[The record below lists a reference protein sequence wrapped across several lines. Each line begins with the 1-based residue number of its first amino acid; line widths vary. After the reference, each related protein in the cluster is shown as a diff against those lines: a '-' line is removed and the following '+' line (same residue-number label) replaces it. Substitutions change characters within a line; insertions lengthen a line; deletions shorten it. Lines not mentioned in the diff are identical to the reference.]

1 MGKTGWIN
9 TTVATPICCSHC
21 LVAISTLTCQIRKWI
36 SIWENRMIAYLGS
49 HWPPKFYEI
58 WRHEIWAWLSRTNLA
73 IKLGLNCRE
82 TQHVKAAVFK
92 SFCSSIFWK
101 GFPFNDNIIVVNE
114 WLNHRFDC
122 FLFGVWWFST
132 RPVPL
137 FPLIF
142 FRKLCV
148 TKPSLPKGTRCTRV
162 LVRCLWW
169 FGGGFSKIWLP
180 QWACYGLPV

>member
-9 TTVATPICCSHC
+9 ITVVTPTCCSHC

-36 SIWENRMIAYLGS
+36 SFMDNIFGS
-49 HWPPKFYEI
+49 HWPPNFYEI
-58 WRHEIWAWLSRTNLA
+58 WRHLA
-73 IKLGLNCRE
+73 HKIEDQLGDQVGFRLPGE
-82 TQHVKAAVFK
+82 TQHVKASGFQK
-92 SFCSSIFWK
+92 FCSSIFWK
-101 GFPFNDNIIVVNE
+101 GSPLTTIFCVING

-122 FLFGVWWFST
+122 FLFGVWWFSR

-137 FPLIF
+137 LPF

-180 QWACYGLPV
+180 KWACYGLPV